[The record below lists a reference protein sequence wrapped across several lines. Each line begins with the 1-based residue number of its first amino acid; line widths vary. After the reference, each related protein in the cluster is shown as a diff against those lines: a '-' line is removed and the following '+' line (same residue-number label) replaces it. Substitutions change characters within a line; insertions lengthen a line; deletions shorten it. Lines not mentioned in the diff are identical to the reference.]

1 MLSVQVAG
9 VWVLRYE
16 ECQDS
21 VSIHRLYNLTFNG
34 SIIKEDAMKKYQVL
48 VAILMVTLVTVIPVY
63 AMGMGGGTGMMG
75 GSDNFGMNN
84 GMSASPVVGGDG
96 TAYLVTYKTG
106 MASGTGSGTFTSTLT
121 TLTAAGQKSSI
132 TLTGFVSRPVL
143 SPDGGL
149 LVASTSMP
157 DMSQYNMMGYY
168 NTSANSKSTVYA
180 VQLPLTQGVKPL
192 AISLDGN
199 FASVPVFAGGK
210 IYVTTT
216 DFGGSMMGG
225 GTSTNPQQGKSYL
238 YIINLDGTI
247 ASKVE
252 I

>member
-1 MLSVQVAG
+1 
-9 VWVLRYE
+9 
-16 ECQDS
+16 
-21 VSIHRLYNLTFNG
+21 
-34 SIIKEDAMKKYQVL
+34 MKKYHVL
-48 VAILMVTLVTVIPVY
+48 VAVLMVILVTVTQVY
-63 AMGMGGGTGMMG
+63 AMGMGGGTGMG
-75 GSDNFGMNN
+75 SSDNFGMMN

-106 MASGTGSGTFTSTLT
+106 ATSGMGTGTFESTLT
-121 TLTAAGQKSSI
+121 AITSAGQKTSI
-132 TLTGFVSRPVL
+132 TLTGYVSRPVV

-149 LVASTSMP
+149 LVAATSMP

-168 NTSANSKSTVYA
+168 NTSGNSKSTVYA
-180 VQLPLTQGVKPL
+180 VPLPLTQDSKPL

-199 FASVPVFAGGK
+199 FASVPVFASGK

-225 GTSTNPQQGKSYL
+225 GSYTNPQQGKSYL

>member
-1 MLSVQVAG
+1 
-9 VWVLRYE
+9 
-16 ECQDS
+16 
-21 VSIHRLYNLTFNG
+21 
-34 SIIKEDAMKKYQVL
+34 MKKYQVL
-48 VAILMVTLVTVIPVY
+48 VAALMVTLVTVIQVY
-63 AMGMGGGTGMMG
+63 AMGMGGGTGMG
-75 GSDNFGMNN
+75 GSDNFGMMN
-84 GMSASPVVGGDG
+84 GMSASAVVGGDG
-96 TAYLVTYKTG
+96 TAYLVTYRTG
-106 MASGTGSGTFTSTLT
+106 AASGMGSGTFESTLT
-121 TLTAAGQKSSI
+121 AITSAGQKSSVK
-132 TLTGFVSRPVL
+132 LTGYVSRPVL

-168 NTSANSKSTVYA
+168 NTSGTSKSTVYA
-180 VQLPLTQGVKPL
+180 VQLPLTQDSKPL

-199 FASVPVFAGGK
+199 FASVPVFAGDK

-225 GTSTNPQQGKSYL
+225 GYTNPQQGKSYL